1 MYRSNSI
8 LALIPAR
15 GGSKGLPGK
24 NLMTLAEKPLI
35 AWTIEQAKGSSY
47 IDRLLVSSDD
57 GAILRTAKH
66 YGAEAPF
73 VRPQELAR
81 DDSKSIDVVFHAID
95 WCLLSRIPM
104 DVLMLLQ
111 VTSPLRTTD
120 DIDRAVELF
129 FDREAGAVVSVCET
143 THHPYWTNTL
153 GDDLSMKSFLKPSAV
168 TNRQELP
175 RFYRINGALYIGSV
189 DYIREIGGFFG
200 PKTFAYIMP
209 RERSVD
215 IDTKMDLDFAEFL
228 MKQGHQRTEAR

>member
-153 GDDLSMKSFLKPSAV
+153 GDDLSMKS
-168 TNRQELP
+168 
-175 RFYRINGALYIGSV
+175 INGALYIGSV